1 MNDMNNCT
9 LLKLKSSSTIPI
21 EADTICPDRFMNL
34 SIAEIG
40 ELPLFYGNRKKRL
53 SDLFSIEGN
62 TPENIIVEGDLTHV
76 KKIGYGMSR
85 GSILI
90 RGNAGKH
97 TGALMSGGEIII
109 EGNVSDN
116 CGAQMKGGIIRVSGN
131 AGHMLG
137 GAYPGENQGMNRGM
151 IIVDGDCGS
160 DAGAY
165 MRRGLIVVKGSTGDF
180 TGVRMV
186 AGTIMVFGRLGKRA
200 GANMKR
206 GSIIAFGE
214 SEPLLPTFRFNC
226 IYQPLYINLLIN
238 QLRKKGVEMPAI
250 RLNALFHRYSGD
262 INTITKGEIILYAHD
277 E

>member
-1 MNDMNNCT
+1 MT
-9 LLKLKSSSTIPI
+9 AITLKLKTSSTIPI
-21 EADTICPDRFMNL
+21 EADSICPDRFINM
-34 SIAEIG
+34 SSAEIAK
-40 ELPLFYGNRKKRL
+40 LPVFYGNRKKKL
-53 SDLFSIEGN
+53 SDLFDIEGN
-62 TPENIIVEGDLTHV
+62 NPEHIIVVGDLSHV
-76 KKIGYGMSR
+76 KKIGYGMTM

-90 RGNAGKH
+90 RGNVGKH

-116 CGAQMKGGIIRVSGN
+116 CGTQMKGGIIRISGN

-137 GAYPGENQGMNRGM
+137 GVYPGEKHGMNRGI
-151 IIVDGDCGS
+151 IIVEGDCGS

-165 MRRGLIVVKGSTGDF
+165 MRRGLIVVKGNTGDF

-226 IYQPLYINLLIN
+226 VYQPLYINLLMN
-238 QLRKKGVEMPAI
+238 QLRTNNIQMPAI
-250 RLNALFHRYSGD
+250 KANDLFHRYSGD
-262 INTITKGEIILYAHD
+262 INTLGKGEIILYAHD